1 MIVFSFGVD
10 EACSR
15 TEGGSVHHSETWWW
29 KDAVN
34 YVVKEKLL

>member
-1 MIVFSFGVD
+1 MRLVA
-10 EACSR
+10 EQ
-15 TEGGSVHHSETWWW
+15 GGSVHHSETWWW